1 MFQKLKAHIAPH
13 TVIVR
18 DFNTTLSFMDRSWK
32 HKLNRDT
39 VKLTKVRKQMDLTDI
54 YRTFHPKSKG
64 YTFFSA
70 PHDAR
75 SDHVTSHKTDLNR
88 YKKIE
93 IIPCLLS
100 DHYGLKVM
108 FNDNKNTRKPTY
120 TWFLNNVRL
129 NDNLVK
135 EEIKNKMKDFLE
147 FNKKEGKK
155 YPNLWD
161 TMKAMLRGNSS
172 ECLQK

>member
-1 MFQKLKAHIAPH
+1 MK
-13 TVIVR
+13 
-18 DFNTTLSFMDRSWK
+18 DFNTPLSSINRSWK
-32 HKLNRDT
+32 QKLNRGT
-39 VKLTKVRKQMDLTDI
+39 VKLIEVMDQMDLTDI
-54 YRTFHPKSKG
+54 YRTSHPKTKE
-64 YTFFSA
+64 YIFFSA
-70 PHDAR
+70 SHGTF
-75 SDHVTSHKTDLNR
+75 SKIDHTVFHITDLNR